1 LPLCFVICSFVATT
15 LRGHRYI
22 CFSPHPRVLGTSGG
36 SRVLGIKFL

>member
-1 LPLCFVICSFVATT
+1 MFRNLLFCGYDFAGASV
-15 LRGHRYI
+15 